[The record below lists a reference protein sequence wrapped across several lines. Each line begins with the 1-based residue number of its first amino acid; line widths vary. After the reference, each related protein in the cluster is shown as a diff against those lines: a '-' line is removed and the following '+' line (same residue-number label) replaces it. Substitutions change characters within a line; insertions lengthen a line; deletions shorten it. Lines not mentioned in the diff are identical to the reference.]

1 MKIALVAMSG
11 VRVCDPE
18 LLRLGLTLPGFVE
31 RARTIASLPSLGL
44 LTLAG
49 QTSPEHEVSY
59 LEVDDLRAAGTLP
72 LDADL
77 VAISTFSA
85 QATEAYDLAGRF
97 VERGIPV
104 VLGGLHATALPDEV
118 VAAGAT
124 AAVGEGERVAVRP
137 EGHGARFHDLPGAG
151 FTWNRDL
158 GVEVH
163 LLAPGAGGGGE
174 GQGLGEGLGGRAV
187 VVEGRGEVSR
197 GPGDPYLH
205 GE

>member
-124 AAVGEGERVAVRP
+124 AAVGEGERVWPAILRDAGAV
-137 EGHGARFHDLPGAG
+137 GARDGAVSEDTRTLSSG
-151 FTWNRDL
+151 SELR
-158 GVEVH
+158 
-163 LLAPGAGGGGE
+163 
-174 GQGLGEGLGGRAV
+174 RSV
-187 VVEGRGEVSR
+187 V
-197 GPGDPYLH
+197 
-205 GE
+205 